1 MAGIIQNLKQD
12 AVAQICLKKKK
23 LPLREKKKTRI
34 DGASRAI
41 ARVCF
46 LHLYF
51 FPKEGDD
58 EVCVAHYRLL
68 YSTEHWFCSDFH
80 VILVA
85 WKQNASL
92 LKSCCIQLLAKS
104 LKK

>member
-12 AVAQICLKKKK
+12 AVAQICLKKKTTSK
-23 LPLREKKKTRI
+23 RKKKDSNRW
-34 DGASRAI
+34 SEQSNCQS
-41 ARVCF
+41 VFF

-85 WKQNASL
+85 WKQNRVTLEVMLHTIIS
-92 LKSCCIQLLAKS
+92 QVT
-104 LKK
+104 

>member
-23 LPLREKKKTRI
+23 TTSKRKKKDSNRW
-34 DGASRAI
+34 SEQSNCQ
-41 ARVCF
+41 RV
-46 LHLYF
+46 F
-51 FPKEGDD
+51 FALPKEGDD

-85 WKQNASL
+85 WKQNRVTLEVMLHTIIS
-92 LKSCCIQLLAKS
+92 QVT
-104 LKK
+104 

>member
-23 LPLREKKKTRI
+23 TTSKRKKKKTRI

-41 ARVCF
+41 ASVCF

-85 WKQNASL
+85 WKQNRVTLDVMLHTIIS
-92 LKSCCIQLLAKS
+92 QVT
-104 LKK
+104 

>member
-12 AVAQICLKKKK
+12 AVAQICLKKKTTSK
-23 LPLREKKKTRI
+23 RKKKDSNRW
-34 DGASRAI
+34 SEQSNCQS
-41 ARVCF
+41 V
-46 LHLYF
+46 F
-51 FPKEGDD
+51 FALIFFSKGRRRDD

-85 WKQNASL
+85 WKQNRVTLEVMLHTIIS
-92 LKSCCIQLLAKS
+92 QVT
-104 LKK
+104 